1 LKVASVLVG
10 DDLEAVWDVTE
21 SVVEPTYLV
30 KLGCAGLSAPWAPEA
45 LDPCEFGSHGD
56 SMRANL
62 PQRWSKQTTIKIKLG
77 HCEGGFFL
85 RNAVSGRASRPR
97 GPYSGGLSSPL
108 IQLSAAFTG
117 SSASHFSQVK
127 IVPTK
132 VGWRFNGP
140 AHLGHLS
147 AGSRRGIPVE

>member
-10 DDLEAVWDVTE
+10 DDLEAVWNVTE

-30 KLGCAGLSAPWAPEA
+30 KLGCAGLSAPWALEA
-45 LDPCEFGSHGD
+45 LDPCEFGHGD

-85 RNAVSGRASRPR
+85 RNAVCGRASRPC

-108 IQLSAAFTG
+108 IQPERAKLRRHYTSCSVSDTIDLARYRYG
-117 SSASHFSQVK
+117 
-127 IVPTK
+127 
-132 VGWRFNGP
+132 
-140 AHLGHLS
+140 LG
-147 AGSRRGIPVE
+147 A